1 MASLSALDFYAPPLL
16 RFAEA
21 AAAPRESLGFQRG
34 LVAPAEGSG
43 ATAMRQQA
51 CGPPPCHDKNPLA
64 VCLTFRLKLVSGA
77 QSANTCGAAGTY
89 SAFHTTCSLT
99 AHSCATWPQS
109 A

>member
-43 ATAMRQQA
+43 ATAMLQ
-51 CGPPPCHDKNPLA
+51 
-64 VCLTFRLKLVSGA
+64 
-77 QSANTCGAAGTY
+77 
-89 SAFHTTCSLT
+89 
-99 AHSCATWPQS
+99 
-109 A
+109 